1 MSSLPSS
8 QVKADGAVFPFVV
21 TLALGQDAAAGIAA
35 FATRDVFAAFRDASN
50 AATPRRVYRPPH
62 RFDPDLRTAKC

>member
-8 QVKADGAVFPFVV
+8 QVKADGAVFPLVV
-21 TLALGQDAAAGIAA
+21 TLALGKDAAAGIAA

-50 AATPRRVYRPPH
+50 AATPRRVHLPQR
-62 RFDPDLRTAKC
+62 RLDPGLRRANC